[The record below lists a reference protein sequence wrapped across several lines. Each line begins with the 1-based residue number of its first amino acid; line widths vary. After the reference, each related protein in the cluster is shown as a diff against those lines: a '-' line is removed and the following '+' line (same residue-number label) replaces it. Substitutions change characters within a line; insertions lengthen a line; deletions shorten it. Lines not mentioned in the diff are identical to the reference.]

1 MKNTHNTQTKHNPEK
16 SNNANHRKT
25 KLAWLSR
32 LKRQSA
38 TKRGGVILQR
48 GSALGCW
55 NKVDETVLLLHGFK
69 TFN

>member
-1 MKNTHNTQTKHNPEK
+1 MKNTDNTQTKHNPEK

-38 TKRGGVILQR
+38 TKRGGLILQR
-48 GSALGCW
+48 GSGMLEQSRRDWYCATW
-55 NKVDETVLLLHGFK
+55 V
-69 TFN
+69 